1 VALLSHHEFLEQGA
15 ADLPQVDELCGPF
28 WASAALR
35 TGGFQVTQEEAALTA
50 GSVLGPPGSPSSL
63 PPGESGRRPAT
74 ELPTG
79 DPAGTSAHG
88 VARAIEELSGG
99 ALAAVPA
106 TGDWTAVSLLSLLG
120 RLEDPVAVIA
130 NVLTGELWDPSVG
143 DDDVERYLAIGAD
156 DGPDNAWQVGHF
168 LAIGPS
174 RGGGRLLVLA
184 DSYPSRVTHLQPVE
198 RVVAALRRE
207 ASEHRPGGLLVVT
220 GARRAETVRVQIEA
234 AGLVAALWDNGS
246 PR

>member
-35 TGGFQVTQEEAALTA
+35 TAGFEVTQEEAALTA
-50 GSVLGPPGSPSSL
+50 GSVLQPPGAPSSL

-99 ALAAVPA
+99 ALVAVPA
-106 TGDWTAVSLLSLLG
+106 SGPWTAERLVELLDG
-120 RLEDPVAVIA
+120 LEDPVVIA
-130 NVLTGELWDPSVG
+130 NVDTSPLWSQASAPASL
-143 DDDVERYLAIGAD
+143 VEYLRTGAD
-156 DGPDNAWQVGHF
+156 AGEDNDWRVGHF
-168 LAIGPS
+168 VAVSGVVRGP
-174 RGGGRLLVLA
+174 RAVAVALV
-184 DSYPSRVTHLQPVE
+184 DSYETRRSHIHPAAR
-198 RVVAALRRE
+198 VAAALAGR
-207 ASEHRPGGLLVVT
+207 GLLIVTEEPEDVHEHVV
-220 GARRAETVRVQIEA
+220 EV
-234 AGLVAALWDNGS
+234 GLRPDLWDNGS
-246 PR
+246 PQP